1 MPTDPTEDEL
11 RLAAVLADAEQ
22 QRAAELDAL
31 AGMDEQE
38 VAYLDQVDTLDD
50 PESDGIECGGV

>member
-1 MPTDPTEDEL
+1 MPTEDEM

-38 VAYLDQVDTLDD
+38 VAYLDGVGTLPD
-50 PESDGIECGGV
+50 PDSDGIECSGGA